1 MTVTQKNTYVG
12 KSITHESA
20 HLHVSGKANYV
31 DDIPEIEGTLYAG
44 LGLAE
49 IAHGKIINMDLSAVW
64 QAEGVVSVLTGTEL
78 LHNNCG
84 PVVADEPIIATDT
97 VSFFGQV
104 IFVVVAKTYQQ
115 AQQASRLAKVTYE
128 ALEPILTIEQAIARQ
143 SWILPPVQITA
154 GDANAKLAV
163 APYRLQGIAQVG
175 GQEHFYLEGQ
185 ICYAYPK
192 EEDMLQVLCSTQHP
206 TEMQL
211 LISEAVGYGMH
222 QVSVEVRRMGG
233 GFGGKE
239 SQSAQWACITAI
251 LSVKLKRPVKLRLD
265 RDTDMIVTGKRH
277 GFAYQWDV
285 GFDEQGMILGL
296 YIQLASNC
304 GSSTDLSG
312 PVNDRAI
319 CHVDNGYYLDA
330 VTIDSLRCKTNT
342 VSNTAF
348 RGFGGPQG
356 MFPIEYI
363 MDDIGYALDIDPLI
377 IRQRNFYTAMSEQA
391 GIDFSAENIDEI
403 APRSK
408 TPYGTYVKDNIL
420 PDLVSKLA
428 EHCDYF
434 TRRETIKSFNE
445 QSPII
450 KKGLAL
456 TPVKFGISFN
466 ATLFNQAGALVHI
479 YTDGTILVNHG
490 GTEMGQG
497 LYSKIRQI
505 VADEF
510 SLDLSKIRLSA
521 TDTAK
526 VPNTSA
532 TAASSG
538 TDLNGKAAQAACINI
553 RNRLQTFAAELANT
567 KPSQVQFKDG
577 YIYASGQ
584 SWQFAEFIKLAY
596 QARIQLWD
604 SGFYKTPDIHWN
616 PVLRYGRPFFYF
628 AYGAAASEVAI
639 DTLTGESKVLRVD
652 ILHDVGN
659 SINPAIDI
667 GQIEGG
673 FIQGM
678 GWLTSEELY
687 WVPEGRKQG
696 HLFTH
701 APSTYKIPTAT
712 DMPKI
717 FNVNLYDN
725 QNLENTIHR
734 SKAVGEPP
742 FMLALSVFSAL
753 RDAVSAS
760 ITTPILQNG
769 IKVKPFLSAP
779 ATPEAILQA
788 IVNAKQLVN
797 SQTQLSNQSSKVY
810 TNQYDKWMDRQACIM
825 AHTE

>member
-1 MTVTQKNTYVG
+1 MNEMTVTQKNTYVG

-31 DDIPEIEGTLYAG
+31 DDIPEVEGTLYAG

-64 QAEGVVSVLTGTEL
+64 QAEGVVSVLTGIEL

-143 SWILPPVQITA
+143 SWILPPVQLTA

-163 APYRLQGIAQVG
+163 APYRLQGMAQVG

-505 VADEF
+505 VAHEF

-553 RNRLQTFAAELANT
+553 RNRLKTFAAELANT
-567 KPSQVQFKDG
+567 KPNQVQFKDG

-717 FNVNLYDN
+717 FNVNLYGN

-753 RDAVSAS
+753 REAVSAN

-797 SQTQLSNQSSKVY
+797 SQTHLSNQ
-810 TNQYDKWMDRQACIM
+810 
-825 AHTE
+825 

>member
-1 MTVTQKNTYVG
+1 MNEMTVTQKNTYVG

-31 DDIPEIEGTLYAG
+31 DDIPEVEGTLYAG

-163 APYRLQGIAQVG
+163 APYRLQGMAQVG

-403 APRSK
+403 APRSR

-505 VADEF
+505 VAHEF

-717 FNVNLYDN
+717 FNVNLYGN

-753 RDAVSAS
+753 REAVSAN

-797 SQTQLSNQSSKVY
+797 SQTHLSNQ
-810 TNQYDKWMDRQACIM
+810 
-825 AHTE
+825 

>member
-31 DDIPEIEGTLYAG
+31 DDIPEVEGTLYAG

-64 QAEGVVSVLTGTEL
+64 QAEGVVSVLTGIEL

-163 APYRLQGIAQVG
+163 APYRLQGMAQVG

-567 KPSQVQFKDG
+567 KPNQVQFKDG

-717 FNVNLYDN
+717 FNVNLYGN

-753 RDAVSAS
+753 REAVSAN

-797 SQTQLSNQSSKVY
+797 SQTHLSNLSNQ
-810 TNQYDKWMDRQACIM
+810 
-825 AHTE
+825 

>member
-1 MTVTQKNTYVG
+1 MNEMTVTQKNTYVG

-31 DDIPEIEGTLYAG
+31 DDIPEVEGTLYAG

-64 QAEGVVSVLTGTEL
+64 QAEGVVSVLTGIEL

-143 SWILPPVQITA
+143 SWILPPVQLTA

-163 APYRLQGIAQVG
+163 APYRLQGMAQVG

-553 RNRLQTFAAELANT
+553 RNRLKTFAAELANT

-717 FNVNLYDN
+717 FNVNLYGN

-753 RDAVSAS
+753 REAVSAN

-797 SQTQLSNQSSKVY
+797 SQTHLSNLSNQ
-810 TNQYDKWMDRQACIM
+810 
-825 AHTE
+825 

>member
-1 MTVTQKNTYVG
+1 MNDMTVTQKNTYVG

-31 DDIPEIEGTLYAG
+31 DDIPEVEGTLYAG

-505 VADEF
+505 VAHEF

-797 SQTQLSNQSSKVY
+797 SQTHLSNQ
-810 TNQYDKWMDRQACIM
+810 
-825 AHTE
+825 

>member
-1 MTVTQKNTYVG
+1 MNEMTVTQKNTYVG

-31 DDIPEIEGTLYAG
+31 DDIPEVEGTLYAG

-163 APYRLQGIAQVG
+163 APYRLQGMAQVG

-797 SQTQLSNQSSKVY
+797 SQTHLSNLSNQ
-810 TNQYDKWMDRQACIM
+810 
-825 AHTE
+825 

>member
-1 MTVTQKNTYVG
+1 MNEMTVTQKNTYVG

-31 DDIPEIEGTLYAG
+31 DDIPEVEGTLYAG

-64 QAEGVVSVLTGTEL
+64 QAEGVVSVLTGIEL

-163 APYRLQGIAQVG
+163 APYRLQGMAQVG

-403 APRSK
+403 TPRSK

-505 VADEF
+505 VAHEF

-553 RNRLQTFAAELANT
+553 RNRLKTFAAELANT
-567 KPSQVQFKDG
+567 KPNQVQF
-577 YIYASGQ
+577 
-584 SWQFAEFIKLAY
+584 F
-596 QARIQLWD
+596 R
-604 SGFYKTPDIHWN
+604 
-616 PVLRYGRPFFYF
+616 R
-628 AYGAAASEVAI
+628 
-639 DTLTGESKVLRVD
+639 
-652 ILHDVGN
+652 
-659 SINPAIDI
+659 
-667 GQIEGG
+667 
-673 FIQGM
+673 
-678 GWLTSEELY
+678 
-687 WVPEGRKQG
+687 
-696 HLFTH
+696 
-701 APSTYKIPTAT
+701 
-712 DMPKI
+712 
-717 FNVNLYDN
+717 
-725 QNLENTIHR
+725 
-734 SKAVGEPP
+734 
-742 FMLALSVFSAL
+742 
-753 RDAVSAS
+753 
-760 ITTPILQNG
+760 
-769 IKVKPFLSAP
+769 
-779 ATPEAILQA
+779 
-788 IVNAKQLVN
+788 
-797 SQTQLSNQSSKVY
+797 
-810 TNQYDKWMDRQACIM
+810 
-825 AHTE
+825 

>member
-1 MTVTQKNTYVG
+1 MNEMTVTQKNTYVG

-143 SWILPPVQITA
+143 SWILPPVQLTA

-797 SQTQLSNQSSKVY
+797 SQTHLSNQ
-810 TNQYDKWMDRQACIM
+810 
-825 AHTE
+825 

>member
-1 MTVTQKNTYVG
+1 MNEMTVTQKNTYVG

-31 DDIPEIEGTLYAG
+31 DDIPEVEGTLYAG

-115 AQQASRLAKVTYE
+115 AQQASRLAKVAYE

-143 SWILPPVQITA
+143 SWILPPVQLTA

-163 APYRLQGIAQVG
+163 APYRLQGMAQVG

-505 VADEF
+505 VAHEF

-797 SQTQLSNQSSKVY
+797 SQTHLSN
-810 TNQYDKWMDRQACIM
+810 
-825 AHTE
+825 

>member
-1 MTVTQKNTYVG
+1 MNEMTVTQKNTYVG

-31 DDIPEIEGTLYAG
+31 DDIPEVEGTLYAG

-64 QAEGVVSVLTGTEL
+64 QAEGVVTVLTGTEL

-163 APYRLQGIAQVG
+163 APYRLQGMAQVG

-505 VADEF
+505 VAHEF

-567 KPSQVQFKDG
+567 KPNQVQFKDG

-717 FNVNLYDN
+717 FNVNLYGN

-753 RDAVSAS
+753 REAVSAN

-797 SQTQLSNQSSKVY
+797 SQTHLSNLSNQ
-810 TNQYDKWMDRQACIM
+810 
-825 AHTE
+825 

>member
-1 MTVTQKNTYVG
+1 MNEMTVTQKNTYVG

-31 DDIPEIEGTLYAG
+31 DDIPEVEGTLYAG

-64 QAEGVVSVLTGTEL
+64 QAEGVVSVLTGIEL

-163 APYRLQGIAQVG
+163 APYRLQGMAQVG

-753 RDAVSAS
+753 REAVSAN

-797 SQTQLSNQSSKVY
+797 SQTHLSNLSNQ
-810 TNQYDKWMDRQACIM
+810 
-825 AHTE
+825 

>member
-1 MTVTQKNTYVG
+1 MNEMTVTQKNTYVG

-31 DDIPEIEGTLYAG
+31 DDIPEVEGTLYAG

-64 QAEGVVSVLTGTEL
+64 QAEGVVSVLTGIEL

-143 SWILPPVQITA
+143 SWILPPVQLTA

-163 APYRLQGIAQVG
+163 APYRLQGMAQVG

-505 VADEF
+505 VAHEF

-567 KPSQVQFKDG
+567 KPNQVQFKDG

-753 RDAVSAS
+753 RDAVSAN

-810 TNQYDKWMDRQACIM
+810 TNQYDK
-825 AHTE
+825 

>member
-1 MTVTQKNTYVG
+1 MNDMTVTQKNTYVG
-12 KSITHESA
+12 RSITHESA

-31 DDIPEIEGTLYAG
+31 DDIPEVEGTLYAG

-84 PVVADEPIIATDT
+84 PVVADEPIIATDM

-505 VADEF
+505 VAHEF

-797 SQTQLSNQSSKVY
+797 SQTHLSNLSNQ
-810 TNQYDKWMDRQACIM
+810 
-825 AHTE
+825 

>member
-1 MTVTQKNTYVG
+1 MNEMTVTQKNTYVG

-31 DDIPEIEGTLYAG
+31 DDIPEVEGTLYAG

-163 APYRLQGIAQVG
+163 APYRLQGMAQVG

-505 VADEF
+505 VAHEF

-553 RNRLQTFAAELANT
+553 RNRLKTFAAELANT
-567 KPSQVQFKDG
+567 KPNQVQFKDG

-742 FMLALSVFSAL
+742 FMLALSVFFAL

-797 SQTQLSNQSSKVY
+797 SQTHLSNQ
-810 TNQYDKWMDRQACIM
+810 
-825 AHTE
+825 

>member
-1 MTVTQKNTYVG
+1 MNEMTVTQKNTYVG

-31 DDIPEIEGTLYAG
+31 DDIPEVEGTLYAG

-163 APYRLQGIAQVG
+163 APYRLQGMAQVG

-450 KKGLAL
+450 KKGFAL

-505 VADEF
+505 VAHEF

-810 TNQYDKWMDRQACIM
+810 TNQYDK
-825 AHTE
+825 

>member
-1 MTVTQKNTYVG
+1 MNDMTVTQKNTYVG

-391 GIDFSAENIDEI
+391 GIDFSVENIDEI

-797 SQTQLSNQSSKVY
+797 SQTHLSNQ
-810 TNQYDKWMDRQACIM
+810 
-825 AHTE
+825 

>member
-1 MTVTQKNTYVG
+1 MNEMTVTQKNTYVG

-64 QAEGVVSVLTGTEL
+64 QAEGVVSVLTGSEL

-163 APYRLQGIAQVG
+163 APYRLQGMAQVG

-434 TRRETIKSFNE
+434 TRRETIKTFNE

-797 SQTQLSNQSSKVY
+797 SQTHLSNQ
-810 TNQYDKWMDRQACIM
+810 
-825 AHTE
+825 

>member
-31 DDIPEIEGTLYAG
+31 DDIPEVEGTLYAG

-64 QAEGVVSVLTGTEL
+64 QAEGVVSVLTGIEL

-163 APYRLQGIAQVG
+163 APYRLQGMAQVG

-403 APRSK
+403 APRSR

-505 VADEF
+505 VAHEF

-553 RNRLQTFAAELANT
+553 RNRLKTFAAELANT
-567 KPSQVQFKDG
+567 KPNQVQFKDG

-717 FNVNLYDN
+717 FNVNLYGN

-753 RDAVSAS
+753 REAVSAN

-797 SQTQLSNQSSKVY
+797 SQTHLSNQ
-810 TNQYDKWMDRQACIM
+810 
-825 AHTE
+825 

>member
-31 DDIPEIEGTLYAG
+31 DDIPEVEGTLYAG

-505 VADEF
+505 VAHEF

-797 SQTQLSNQSSKVY
+797 SQTHLSNQ
-810 TNQYDKWMDRQACIM
+810 
-825 AHTE
+825 

>member
-84 PVVADEPIIATDT
+84 PVVADEPIIATDM

-797 SQTQLSNQSSKVY
+797 SQTHLSNQ
-810 TNQYDKWMDRQACIM
+810 
-825 AHTE
+825 

>member
-31 DDIPEIEGTLYAG
+31 DDIPEVEGTLYAG

-143 SWILPPVQITA
+143 SWILPPVQLTA

-163 APYRLQGIAQVG
+163 APYRLQGMAQVG

-505 VADEF
+505 VAHEF

-553 RNRLQTFAAELANT
+553 RNRLKTFAAELANT
-567 KPSQVQFKDG
+567 KPNQVQFKDG

-717 FNVNLYDN
+717 FNVNLYGN

-753 RDAVSAS
+753 REAVSAN

-797 SQTQLSNQSSKVY
+797 SQTHLSNQ
-810 TNQYDKWMDRQACIM
+810 
-825 AHTE
+825 

>member
-12 KSITHESA
+12 RSITHESA

-84 PVVADEPIIATDT
+84 PVVADEPIIATDM

-797 SQTQLSNQSSKVY
+797 SQTHLSNQ
-810 TNQYDKWMDRQACIM
+810 
-825 AHTE
+825 

>member
-1 MTVTQKNTYVG
+1 MNEMTVTQKNTYVG

-64 QAEGVVSVLTGTEL
+64 QAEGVVSVLTGIEL

-163 APYRLQGIAQVG
+163 APYRLQGMAQVG

-505 VADEF
+505 VAHEF

-797 SQTQLSNQSSKVY
+797 SQTHLSNQ
-810 TNQYDKWMDRQACIM
+810 
-825 AHTE
+825 

>member
-1 MTVTQKNTYVG
+1 MNDMTVTQKNTYVG

-31 DDIPEIEGTLYAG
+31 DDIPEVEGTLYAG

-163 APYRLQGIAQVG
+163 APYRLQGMAQVG

-505 VADEF
+505 VAHEF

-753 RDAVSAS
+753 RDAVSAN

-797 SQTQLSNQSSKVY
+797 SQTHLSNLSNQ
-810 TNQYDKWMDRQACIM
+810 
-825 AHTE
+825 

>member
-1 MTVTQKNTYVG
+1 MNEKTVTQKNTYVG

-31 DDIPEIEGTLYAG
+31 DDIAEVEGTLYAG

-143 SWILPPVQITA
+143 SWILPPVQLTA

-163 APYRLQGIAQVG
+163 APYRLQGMAQVG

-403 APRSK
+403 APRSR

-434 TRRETIKSFNE
+434 TRRETIKTFNE

-505 VADEF
+505 VAHEF

-753 RDAVSAS
+753 RDAVSAN

-797 SQTQLSNQSSKVY
+797 SQTHLSNLSNQ
-810 TNQYDKWMDRQACIM
+810 
-825 AHTE
+825 

>member
-1 MTVTQKNTYVG
+1 MNDMTVTQKNTYVG

-31 DDIPEIEGTLYAG
+31 DDIPEVEGTLYAG

-505 VADEF
+505 VAHEF

-717 FNVNLYDN
+717 FNVNLYGN

-797 SQTQLSNQSSKVY
+797 SQTHLSNQ
-810 TNQYDKWMDRQACIM
+810 
-825 AHTE
+825 

>member
-1 MTVTQKNTYVG
+1 MNEMTVTQKNTYVG

-31 DDIPEIEGTLYAG
+31 DDIPEVEGTLYAG

-49 IAHGKIINMDLSAVW
+49 IANGKIINMDLSAVW
-64 QAEGVVSVLTGTEL
+64 QAEGVVSVLTGIEL

-163 APYRLQGIAQVG
+163 APYRLQGMAQVG

-717 FNVNLYDN
+717 FNVNLYGN

-753 RDAVSAS
+753 RDAVSAN

-797 SQTQLSNQSSKVY
+797 SQTHLSNLSNQ
-810 TNQYDKWMDRQACIM
+810 
-825 AHTE
+825 

>member
-1 MTVTQKNTYVG
+1 MNDMTVTQKNTYVG

-31 DDIPEIEGTLYAG
+31 DDIPEVEGTLYAG

-49 IAHGKIINMDLSAVW
+49 IANGKIINMDLSAVW
-64 QAEGVVSVLTGTEL
+64 QAEGVVTVLTGTEL

-143 SWILPPVQITA
+143 SWILPPVQLTA

-163 APYRLQGIAQVG
+163 APYRLQGMAQVG

-505 VADEF
+505 VAHEF

-797 SQTQLSNQSSKVY
+797 SQTHLSNQ
-810 TNQYDKWMDRQACIM
+810 
-825 AHTE
+825 

>member
-31 DDIPEIEGTLYAG
+31 DDIPEVEGTLYAG

-49 IAHGKIINMDLSAVW
+49 IANGKIINMDLSAVW

-163 APYRLQGIAQVG
+163 APYRLQGMAQVG

-553 RNRLQTFAAELANT
+553 RNRLKTFAAELANT
-567 KPSQVQFKDG
+567 KPNQVQFKDG

-717 FNVNLYDN
+717 FNVNLYGN

-753 RDAVSAS
+753 REAVSAN

-797 SQTQLSNQSSKVY
+797 SQTHLSNQ
-810 TNQYDKWMDRQACIM
+810 
-825 AHTE
+825 

>member
-1 MTVTQKNTYVG
+1 MNDMTVTQKNTYVG

-31 DDIPEIEGTLYAG
+31 DDIPEVEGTLYAG

-49 IAHGKIINMDLSAVW
+49 IANGKIINMDLSAVW

-143 SWILPPVQITA
+143 SWILPPVQLTA

-163 APYRLQGIAQVG
+163 APYRLQGMAQVG

-505 VADEF
+505 VAHEF

-567 KPSQVQFKDG
+567 KPNQVQFKDG

-753 RDAVSAS
+753 REAVSAN

-797 SQTQLSNQSSKVY
+797 SQTHLSNQ
-810 TNQYDKWMDRQACIM
+810 
-825 AHTE
+825 

>member
-1 MTVTQKNTYVG
+1 MNEMTVTQKNTYVG

-31 DDIPEIEGTLYAG
+31 DDIPEVEGTLYAG

-49 IAHGKIINMDLSAVW
+49 IAHGKIINMDLSAVG
-64 QAEGVVSVLTGTEL
+64 QAEGVVSVLTGIEL

-163 APYRLQGIAQVG
+163 APYRLQGMAQVG

-505 VADEF
+505 VAHEF

-553 RNRLQTFAAELANT
+553 RNRLKTFAAELANT
-567 KPSQVQFKDG
+567 KPNQVQFKDG

-717 FNVNLYDN
+717 FNVNLYGN

-753 RDAVSAS
+753 REAVSAN

-797 SQTQLSNQSSKVY
+797 SQTHLSNLSNQ
-810 TNQYDKWMDRQACIM
+810 
-825 AHTE
+825 

>member
-31 DDIPEIEGTLYAG
+31 DDIPEVEGTLYAG

-64 QAEGVVSVLTGTEL
+64 QAEGVVSVLTGIEL

-163 APYRLQGIAQVG
+163 APYRLQGMAQVG

-505 VADEF
+505 VAHEF

-553 RNRLQTFAAELANT
+553 RNRLKTFAAELANT

-753 RDAVSAS
+753 RDAVSAN

-797 SQTQLSNQSSKVY
+797 SQTHLSNQ
-810 TNQYDKWMDRQACIM
+810 
-825 AHTE
+825 

>member
-1 MTVTQKNTYVG
+1 MNEMTVTQKNTYVG

-31 DDIPEIEGTLYAG
+31 DDIPEVEGTLYAG

-64 QAEGVVSVLTGTEL
+64 QAEGVVSVLTGIEL

-163 APYRLQGIAQVG
+163 APYRLQGMAQVG

-450 KKGLAL
+450 KKGFAL

-505 VADEF
+505 VAHEF

-797 SQTQLSNQSSKVY
+797 SQTHLSNQ
-810 TNQYDKWMDRQACIM
+810 
-825 AHTE
+825 

>member
-1 MTVTQKNTYVG
+1 MNDMTVTQKNTYVG
-12 KSITHESA
+12 RSITHESA

-84 PVVADEPIIATDT
+84 PVVADEPIIATDMI
-97 VSFFGQV
+97 SFFGQV

-797 SQTQLSNQSSKVY
+797 SQTHLSNQ
-810 TNQYDKWMDRQACIM
+810 
-825 AHTE
+825 

>member
-1 MTVTQKNTYVG
+1 MNDMTVTQKNTYVG

-84 PVVADEPIIATDT
+84 PVVADEPIIATDM

-505 VADEF
+505 VAHEF

-797 SQTQLSNQSSKVY
+797 SQTHLSSQ
-810 TNQYDKWMDRQACIM
+810 
-825 AHTE
+825 

>member
-31 DDIPEIEGTLYAG
+31 DDIPEVEGTLYAG

-64 QAEGVVSVLTGTEL
+64 QAEGVVSVLTGIEL

-143 SWILPPVQITA
+143 SWILPPVQLTA

-163 APYRLQGIAQVG
+163 APYRLQGMAQVG

-505 VADEF
+505 VAHEF

-553 RNRLQTFAAELANT
+553 RNRLKTFAAELANT
-567 KPSQVQFKDG
+567 KPNQVQFKDG

-717 FNVNLYDN
+717 FNVNLYGN

-753 RDAVSAS
+753 REAVSAN

-797 SQTQLSNQSSKVY
+797 SQTHLSNQ
-810 TNQYDKWMDRQACIM
+810 
-825 AHTE
+825 